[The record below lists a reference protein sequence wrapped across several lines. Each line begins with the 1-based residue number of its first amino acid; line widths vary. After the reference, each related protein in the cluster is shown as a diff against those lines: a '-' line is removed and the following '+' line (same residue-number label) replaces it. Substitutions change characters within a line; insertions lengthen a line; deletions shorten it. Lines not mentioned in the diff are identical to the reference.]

1 MSKPIYRPTEHPSG
15 FPLDSNNH
23 LGIDNITTTILIVGF
38 VLFWCYVFYRM
49 KKIKPKGMGDSGQ
62 SVRLRMDIIKMK
74 DIIYRVGGYPNSET
88 REEIVELINKICFHK
103 VTDRTTPEDIDN
115 GVFRYEIQPKTVKE
129 EVIVKF
135 SKNY

>member
-23 LGIDNITTTILIVGF
+23 LGIDNLTTTILIVGF

-88 REEIVELINKICFHK
+88 REVIVELINKICFHK
-103 VTDRTTPEDIDN
+103 VTDRTTPEDIDS
-115 GVFRYEIQPKTVKE
+115 GVFRFGIQPKNVKE
-129 EVIVKF
+129 EVLVEF
-135 SKNY
+135 TKNY